1 MMMTRLL
8 IGSLSLMVSLSLLA
22 VVPKSFGWTDDE
34 GRQITS
40 RDKAQARDLLNNAH
54 EHLSGS
60 ESRLLREIRSG
71 RKESLTDD
79 ERNAFGR
86 VKRRLPNASEWS
98 D

>member
-1 MMMTRLL
+1 MTRLL

-22 VVPKSFGWTDDE
+22 FAPKSFAWTDDQPSE
-34 GRQITS
+34 ITS
-40 RDKAQARDLLNNAH
+40 RDRVQARDLLENAH

-71 RKESLTDD
+71 LKESLTDD
-79 ERNAFGR
+79 ERKDFDSI
-86 VKRRLPNASEWS
+86 KRRLPNASEWG